1 MARAAKVT
9 AVTTRSADERQAR
22 AAAIYGTILV
32 LAVLAAFSE
41 DQDLGPGRILA
52 GMVTSSLVYWLAHV
66 YAEVLAD
73 SLAGSR
79 ASLSSRVRHA
89 AVREWPLV
97 AAVTVPAVPLLL
109 GAIGLLSRS
118 TALAL
123 ALTVAVGNLVGW
135 GYSAARAS
143 GQTPVKAALSAL
155 IAGAF
160 GAVMVA
166 LKGQLH

>member
-1 MARAAKVT
+1 VA
-9 AVTTRSADERQAR
+9 TRSADEREAR

-32 LAVLAAFSE
+32 LAVSAALSE
-41 DQDLGPGRILA
+41 DQKLGPGRILA
-52 GMVTSSLVYWLAHV
+52 GIVTTSLAYWLAHV

-79 ASLSSRVRHA
+79 ASLVIRVRRA

-97 AAVTVPAVPLLL
+97 AAVAAPAVPLLL

-123 ALTVAVGNLVGW
+123 TYAVALGNLLGW
-135 GYSAARAS
+135 GYAAARAT
-143 GQTPVKAALSAL
+143 GQTPVKAAGSAL
-155 IAGAF
+155 LAGAL

>member
-1 MARAAKVT
+1 VS
-9 AVTTRSADERQAR
+9 TRSADERQAR

-32 LAVLAAFSE
+32 LAVLAVLSE
-41 DQDLGPGRILA
+41 EEELGPGRILA
-52 GMVTSSLVYWLAHV
+52 GILASSLVYWLAHV

-73 SLAGSR
+73 SLTGSR
-79 ASLSSRVRHA
+79 ASLSRRVRHA

-97 AAVTVPAVPLLL
+97 AAVATPAVPLLL

-123 ALTVAVGNLVGW
+123 TFAVALGSLIGW
-135 GYSAARAS
+135 GYAAARAT
-143 GQTPVKAALSAL
+143 GQTPVKAVGSAL
-155 IAGAF
+155 LAGAL